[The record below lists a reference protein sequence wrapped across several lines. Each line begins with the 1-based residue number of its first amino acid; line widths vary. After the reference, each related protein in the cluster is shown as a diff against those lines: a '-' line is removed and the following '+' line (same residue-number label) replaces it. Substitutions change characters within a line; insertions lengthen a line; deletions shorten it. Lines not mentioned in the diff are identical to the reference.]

1 MSTWAESTSA
11 SFTCRHSS
19 AHTEDAERVLDLLE
33 RTRDRLDRLFARTV
47 GDIEIILHD
56 TPGSLVMARPLMPL
70 RWASAAPA
78 ARRYVTGWAGRR
90 EIHMLSPAALRE
102 RASSVQGSAQMLELA
117 PASLYTLRVVVAC
130 NRELREARGPVRSA
144 LAARWA
150 WLLEGAARWFS
161 GETEHARAAIGR
173 RLREGKRPSFPPDLR
188 DAPLLGGTVI
198 DLLAREQGEQAAVQ
212 LASRLHPQGPGAA
225 LRQAFSGRALVHT
238 EGAWRL
244 HLSHLAGSVR

>member
-1 MSTWAESTSA
+1 MPTWAESTSA

-19 AHTEDAERVLDLLE
+19 AHAQDAEQVLDQLE
-33 RTRDRLDRLFARTV
+33 RTRDRLDGVFRRTV
-47 GDIEIILHD
+47 GDLEIVLHD
-56 TPGSLVMARPLMPL
+56 TPASLVLARPLMPL
-70 RWASAAPA
+70 RWRTAAPA

-90 EIHMLSPAALRE
+90 EIHMLSPAALRA
-102 RASSVQGSAQMLELA
+102 RASGVQGSAQMLELA
-117 PASLYTLRVVVAC
+117 PASLYTLRVAMAC
-130 NRELREARGPVRSA
+130 NRELQEARGPLRSA
-144 LAARWA
+144 LTVRWA

-173 RLREGKRPSFPPDLR
+173 RLREGGRPSFPPGLR

-198 DLLAREQGEQAAVQ
+198 DLLAREQGEQAAVG
-212 LASRLHPQGPGAA
+212 LACRLHPQGPAVA
-225 LRQAFSGRALVHT
+225 LRQAFAGRALVHT